1 MIVTSSNGGRLK
13 GLPVGDS
20 MHVVERFTRVSRD
33 EIMWE
38 VTIEDP
44 DVYDRSWTISMPLT
58 RAPGYEMY
66 EYACHEGNQDV
77 AIYLGGGRVE
87 EAGR

>member
-1 MIVTSSNGGRLK
+1 
-13 GLPVGDS
+13 
-20 MHVVERFTRVSRD
+20 
-33 EIMWE
+33 MWE
-38 VTIEDP
+38 ATIDDP
-44 DVYDRSWTISMPLT
+44 DVYDRPWTISMPLT

-66 EYACHEGNQDV
+66 EYACHEGNLDV

>member
-1 MIVTSSNGGRLK
+1 
-13 GLPVGDS
+13 
-20 MHVVERFTRVSRD
+20 
-33 EIMWE
+33 
-38 VTIEDP
+38 
-44 DVYDRSWTISMPLT
+44 MPLT
-58 RAPGYEMY
+58 RAPGYETY

>member
-1 MIVTSSNGGRLK
+1 M
-13 GLPVGDS
+13 
-20 MHVVERFTRVSRD
+20 
-33 EIMWE
+33 
-38 VTIEDP
+38 
-44 DVYDRSWTISMPLT
+44 YDRPRTISMPLT

-77 AIYLGGGRVE
+77 AIYLGGGRAE